1 MAYVNRVFESL
12 KKKINI
18 FKELIISGVSGFPF
32 WVIEPIR
39 KDENGGIFRKLLFGG
54 KQIGGMLFSWVKTD
68 YLDKNFSKSLIRTE
82 TSWGGTETSWG
93 GNNEGL
99 ADFNSLWKLVYL
111 GLVEV
116 QTVKIIVLAYGGRVS
131 ESLTKKILSFQRF
144 KNFRRFWVLVL
155 KPIRK
160 DGNGGKFTKPC
171 FSSK

>member
-1 MAYVNRVFESL
+1 M
-12 KKKINI
+12 
-18 FKELIISGVSGFPF
+18 P
-32 WVIEPIR
+32 
-39 KDENGGIFRKLLFGG
+39 
-54 KQIGGMLFSWVKTD
+54 FSWVKTD
-68 YLDKNFSKSLIRTE
+68 YLDKDFSKSLIRTE

>member
-1 MAYVNRVFESL
+1 MEEIKNVQ
-12 KKKINI
+12 
-18 FKELIISGVSGFPF
+18 
-32 WVIEPIR
+32 
-39 KDENGGIFRKLLFGG
+39 
-54 KQIGGMLFSWVKTD
+54 QI
-68 YLDKNFSKSLIRTE
+68 
-82 TSWGGTETSWG
+82 
-93 GNNEGL
+93 
-99 ADFNSLWKLVYL
+99 NSLRKLVYL

-116 QTVKIIVLAYGGRVS
+116 QTVKIIVLAYGGRVF